1 MAILRAAVAVLAA
14 SCLVVGASPASAASL
29 DDCAQR
35 VIRDWYAGA
44 RVDEVYRLGCYR
56 AAIRALPEDVRQY
69 SDAESD
75 IAHALAH
82 ARRELAGTAN
92 SPARPGKEGVR
103 PARSASSPKAPNARR
118 TPRNGQ
124 DAPAVRLAS
133 EPLPQTPSEG
143 LPYPVLV
150 LAALSGVL
158 FLSAAVGWLMARR
171 S

>member
-14 SCLVVGASPASAASL
+14 SCLVVGASPAAAGSL

-35 VIRDWYAGA
+35 VIRDWYSGA

-56 AAIRALPEDVRQY
+56 AALRALPEDVRQY

-82 ARRELAGTAN
+82 ARRELAGTA
-92 SPARPGKEGVR
+92 SAPARPGDEVR
-103 PARSASSPKAPNARR
+103 PARSPGSPKAPNALR
-118 TPRNGQ
+118 TPRSGQ
-124 DAPAVRLAS
+124 DASAVHLAS
-133 EPLPQTPSEG
+133 EPLPETPSDG

-158 FLSAAVGWLMARR
+158 FLSAAVVWLMARR

>member
-14 SCLVVGASPASAASL
+14 SCLVVGASPTSAASL

-92 SPARPGKEGVR
+92 A
-103 PARSASSPKAPNARR
+103 PARSGEEVRPGRSPDSPKAPNAGR
-118 TPRNGQ
+118 TRQRGQ
-124 DAPAVRLAS
+124 HASAVRLAS
-133 EPLPQTPSEG
+133 EPLSETPSEG

-158 FLSAAVGWLMARR
+158 FLSAAVGWLVARR

>member
-1 MAILRAAVAVLAA
+1 MAILRAAGAVLAA
-14 SCLVVGASPASAASL
+14 SWLVVGASPAAAGSL

-35 VIRDWYAGA
+35 VIRDWYSGA

-75 IAHALAH
+75 IAQALAH

-92 SPARPGKEGVR
+92 APAGGEVR
-103 PARSASSPKAPNARR
+103 PARSPGSPKAPNARP
-118 TPRNGQ
+118 TPPSGQ
-124 DAPAVRLAS
+124 DASAVRLAS
-133 EPLPQTPSEG
+133 EPLQETPTEG

-158 FLSAAVGWLMARR
+158 FLSAAVGWLVARR